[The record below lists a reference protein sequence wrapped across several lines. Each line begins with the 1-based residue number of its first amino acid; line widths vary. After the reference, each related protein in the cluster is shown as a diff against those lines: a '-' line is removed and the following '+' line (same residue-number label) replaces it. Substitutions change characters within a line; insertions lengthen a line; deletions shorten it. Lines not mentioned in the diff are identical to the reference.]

1 MPQRLL
7 IGRGTKQSR
16 NRTGRVAWQVHIGPH
31 NVTVSRC
38 RLDLE
43 RNDINVDHQQSF
55 VRAAIRKAVSPSSRV
70 QDSERCSKSEE
81 KSSHNRFWRCRSA
94 IGRLSPPRGL
104 FYHCLPS
111 DSFGAPTNARII
123 RSASAIRSF
132 LISGPSAK
140 PARNPR
146 CGKPRRKPE
155 PQSRLK
161 PNRDSG
167 GAVDGNDSSGP
178 WFFFLNIL
186 C

>member
-81 KSSHNRFWRCRSA
+81 RIVAQPLLEMQVSYRATFASERPLLS
-94 IGRLSPPRGL
+94 LSPG
-104 FYHCLPS
+104 